1 MALAGI
7 TPGMEAAEEGLP
19 ATERLPEN
27 NVVREDEEGE
37 EPWTKL
43 VERCCEGSLAL
54 IASASAREA

>member
-1 MALAGI
+1 
-7 TPGMEAAEEGLP
+7 MEAAEEGLP